1 MQRLAFYA
9 ATVAG
14 AKVAKL
20 RQRPHPIV
28 DGWYWF
34 DTDWLLEPSTYAVG

>member
-1 MQRLAFYA
+1 MSRLAYYT

-20 RQRPHPIV
+20 RERPHPIV

-34 DTDWLLEPSTYAVG
+34 QTDWLLETTPYAVG